1 MLPAV
6 SGILPGNSAGL
17 RVAPSDGRHGR
28 FASCTRAAG
37 NMPAAASRML
47 ALPLLRAKLCQDLVR
62 NVYAILLKILSSAL
76 RIAIV
81 VAAGLV
87 LLWWF
92 GMRMPGKNVS
102 KAGPLSSDEIALRE
116 ELRANVQK
124 LAGEIG
130 ERNMWHY
137 AQLNAAADFIEDAL
151 SRAGLRTRRD
161 SYELRGQPCHN
172 IEAEI
177 PGNRP
182 EIIVIGAHYDSVF
195 GSPGANDNGTG
206 AAAVLALAQR
216 FAARE
221 TEQNPPRRPNKTLR
235 VVAFVNEEPPY
246 LLSGEMGSQVYAS
259 RCKGRGD
266 KISAMISLETIGY
279 FSDAPHS
286 QTYPSP
292 GLGLFY
298 PKIGNFIGFVSNVK
312 SRSLLRRVIAL
323 FRKNAKIPSEGA
335 SLPAF
340 IPGVS
345 WSDQWS
351 FWQHGYP
358 AIMVTDT
365 APFRYPYYHS
375 SNDKPDK
382 LDYDR
387 FTLVVSGME
396 KVIEELA
403 KL

>member
-1 MLPAV
+1 
-6 SGILPGNSAGL
+6 
-17 RVAPSDGRHGR
+17 
-28 FASCTRAAG
+28 
-37 NMPAAASRML
+37 
-47 ALPLLRAKLCQDLVR
+47 
-62 NVYAILLKILSSAL
+62 
-76 RIAIV
+76 
-81 VAAGLV
+81 
-87 LLWWF
+87 
-92 GMRMPGKNVS
+92 MPGKNVS
-102 KAGPLSSDEIALRE
+102 KAEPLSPDEVMLRE

-137 AQLNAAADFIEDAL
+137 PQLNAAADFIESSF
-151 SRAGLRTRRD
+151 SRAGLRSRRD
-161 SYELRGQPCHN
+161 SYEMGGRACHN

-221 TEQNPPRRPNKTLR
+221 TEQHPPRRTPNKTLR
-235 VVAFVNEEPPY
+235 FVAFVNEEPPY
-246 LLSGEMGSQVYAS
+246 FLSGEMGSQVYAR
-259 RCKGRGD
+259 RCKERGD

-298 PKIGNFIGFVSNVK
+298 PKVGNFIGFVSNVK
-312 SRSLLRRVIAL
+312 SRALLRHAITL

-375 SNDKPDK
+375 SNDTPDK

-387 FTLVVSGME
+387 FTLVVSGIG
-396 KVIEELA
+396 KVIENLGGF
-403 KL
+403 

>member
-1 MLPAV
+1 V
-6 SGILPGNSAGL
+6 S
-17 RVAPSDGRHGR
+17 RR
-28 FASCTRAAG
+28 
-37 NMPAAASRML
+37 
-47 ALPLLRAKLCQDLVR
+47 
-62 NVYAILLKILSSAL
+62 ILSAAL
-76 RIAIV
+76 RIVIV
-81 VAAGLV
+81 VAAVLV

-92 GMRMPGKNVS
+92 GMRMPGKSVS
-102 KAGPLSSDEIALRE
+102 KAGALSPDEIALRE

-130 ERNMWHY
+130 QRNMWHY
-137 AQLNAAADFIEDAL
+137 AQLNAAADFIED
-151 SRAGLRTRRD
+151 SFSQAGLRIRRD
-161 SYELRGQPCHN
+161 SYETGGQPCHN

-177 PGNRP
+177 SGNRP

-195 GSPGANDNGTG
+195 GSPGANDNGSG
-206 AAAVLALAQR
+206 AAAVVALARR
-216 FAARE
+216 FVSE
-221 TEQNPPRRPNKTLR
+221 KPKQTLR
-235 VVAFVNEEPPY
+235 FVAFVNEEPPY
-246 LLSGEMGSQVYAS
+246 FLSGEMGSQVYAR
-259 RCKGRGD
+259 RCKERGD

-279 FSDAPHS
+279 FSDAPNS

-292 GLGLFY
+292 GLSLFY
-298 PKIGNFIGFVSNVK
+298 PKVGNFIGFVSNVK
-312 SRSLLRRVIAL
+312 SRTLLRRVIAV
-323 FRKNAKIPSEGA
+323 FRKNAKIPSEAA

-351 FWQHGYP
+351 FWQQGYP

-375 SNDKPDK
+375 SDDTPDK

-396 KVIEELA
+396 KVIQELA
-403 KL
+403 K

>member
-1 MLPAV
+1 V
-6 SGILPGNSAGL
+6 SRGIT
-17 RVAPSDGRHGR
+17 
-28 FASCTRAAG
+28 F
-37 NMPAAASRML
+37 
-47 ALPLLRAKLCQDLVR
+47 
-62 NVYAILLKILSSAL
+62 SAL
-76 RIAIV
+76 RIIIAV
-81 VAAGLV
+81 VAILV

-92 GMRMPGKNVS
+92 GVRMPGQNVS
-102 KAGPLSSDEIALRE
+102 KAGPLSPDEVMLRE

-137 AQLNAAADFIEDAL
+137 PQLNAAADFIEDSF

-161 SYELRGQPCHN
+161 RYETQGQPCHN

-177 PGNRP
+177 PGTRP

-195 GSPGANDNGTG
+195 GSPGANDNGSG

-216 FAARE
+216 FAAYE
-221 TEQNPPRRPNKTLR
+221 TERNPSQRTPNKTLR
-235 VVAFVNEEPPY
+235 FVAFVNEEPPY
-246 LLSGEMGSQVYAS
+246 FLSGEMGSQVYAR
-259 RCKGRGD
+259 RCKERGD

-279 FSDAPHS
+279 FSDAPNS

-292 GLGLFY
+292 GLGVFY
-298 PKIGNFIGFVSNVK
+298 PNVGNFIGFVSNVK
-312 SRSLLRRVIAL
+312 SRALLRRVMAL
-323 FRKNAKIPSEGA
+323 FRKHAKIPSEGA

-351 FWQHGYP
+351 FWQHGYQ

-375 SNDKPDK
+375 SNDTPDK

-403 KL
+403 K